1 MTVLILSLVEL
12 ILKVHQLVQK
22 CWLNKIKG
30 EIKLTDW
37 LSIDGKVVVVTGGSS
52 GIGKAIV
59 ETLLS
64 QNVNVINLDIHEGEI
79 EADNLLFV
87 QTDVTSRTQVEA
99 AIKKGVEKF
108 GTIDGVVNNAGI
120 NVPRLLIDPKNPHG
134 EFELSD
140 DAFDKMVA
148 INQKGLFL
156 VAQTAGRILV
166 DKKEGVIINMSSECG
181 LEGSEGQSCYAATK
195 AAVNGFT
202 RSWAKELGKHNV
214 RVVGI
219 APGIMEETGLRT
231 IAYETAL
238 SYTRGITV
246 EKLREGYSNTS
257 ATPMG
262 RSGKLSE
269 VADLVCYYLSDR
281 SSYITGVTTNV
292 AGGKTRG

>member
-1 MTVLILSLVEL
+1 MS
-12 ILKVHQLVQK
+12 
-22 CWLNKIKG
+22 
-30 EIKLTDW
+30 DW
-37 LSIDGKVVVVTGGSS
+37 LKISGKVVVVTGGSS

-59 ETLLS
+59 ESLLKE
-64 QNVNVINLDIHEGEI
+64 NVSVINLDIQQGELNN
-79 EADNLLFV
+79 ENLLFIK
-87 QTDVTSRTQVEA
+87 TDVTSRAQVERA
-99 AIKKGVEKF
+99 VKQGIEKF

-120 NVPRLLIDPKNPHG
+120 NIPRLLIDPQNPHG
-134 EFELSD
+134 EYELSD
-140 DAFDKMVA
+140 DIFDKMVA

-156 VAQTAGRILV
+156 VAQTVGRILV
-166 DKKEGVIINMSSECG
+166 EKKEGVIINMSSECG

-231 IAYETAL
+231 LAYETAL

-246 EKLREGYSNTS
+246 EQLRKGYTNTS

-269 VADLVCYYLSDR
+269 VADLVSYYLSDR